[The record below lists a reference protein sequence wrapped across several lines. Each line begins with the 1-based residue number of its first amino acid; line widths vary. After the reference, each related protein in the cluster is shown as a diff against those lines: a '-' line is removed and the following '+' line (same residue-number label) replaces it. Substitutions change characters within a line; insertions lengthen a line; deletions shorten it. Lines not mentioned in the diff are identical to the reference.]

1 MLSAERKRVTNIA
14 RKAGYSEGVMHYTT
28 VYCGEIFR
36 RYMKFG
42 SVLELGPAEGVMT
55 DILFPAFSEDYTIVD
70 GADFFVESAKKRHP
84 GIKGEAC
91 LFEDY
96 KPGRKFDNIILGHV
110 LEHVENPVEILKLC
124 STWLCNNS
132 VRGGGNTCSSS
143 KQL

>member
-1 MLSAERKRVTNIA
+1 MLNSERERVTEIA
-14 RKAGYSEGVMHYTT
+14 RKAGYSEGVMQYTT
-28 VYCGEIFR
+28 GYCGEIFR
-36 RYMKFG
+36 RYMIPG

-70 GADFFVESAKKRHP
+70 GADFFVELAKKRHQ
-84 GIKGEAC
+84 GLKGKAC

-124 STWLCNNS
+124 SVWLCNNS
-132 VRGGGNTCSSS
+132 VRGGG
-143 KQL
+143 